1 MEPKKED
8 KPVIVIGASVVLL
21 AVLLGAFGA
30 HALEKELTPDQL
42 ATFETGVRYQFYHGL
57 ALLFL
62 GLYISINPAVRL
74 LEVVILFCMGILL
87 FSGSIYLI
95 ATRSITGIETG
106 LLGPLTP
113 IGGTLLI
120 IGWTLLIWRILSDR

>member
-1 MEPKKED
+1 MEHRKED
-8 KPVIVIGASVVLL
+8 KPIIVIGASVVLL
-21 AVLLGAFGA
+21 AVLFGAFGA
-30 HALEKELTPDQL
+30 HAFEKELTPEQL

-62 GLYISINPAVRL
+62 GLYTSINPAIRL
-74 LEVVILFCMGILL
+74 LEVVILFSMGILL

-95 ATRSITGIETG
+95 ATRSITGLGIG

-113 IGGTLLI
+113 IGGTLFL
-120 IGWTLLIWRILSDR
+120 IGWVLLIWRVLRDR